1 MKDLARLKLQ
11 PTLLEYLLLYWVEEG
26 GGGNFKLGA
35 YMAPFSIEDAA
46 KIIGLPNKET
56 VTSVENRKPS
66 LKMCHFKGV
75 KIN

>member
-11 PTLLEYLLLYWVEEG
+11 PSLLEYLLRYWVEKG

-35 YMAPFSIEDAA
+35 YMVPFSVEDAA
-46 KIIGLPNKET
+46 NIIGLPNKGT
-56 VTSVENRKPS
+56 VVSVGNRKPS